1 MLPAP
6 LALTPL
12 FGLRSGYVVTEPE
25 AQNYLPATA
34 MAALVDSK
42 SAAGIGVSF
51 ISSHGVSS
59 LADGTL
65 EVMLHRRFV
74 DIGCRVDQGYQMD
87 DQHIIVKTLRVAATT
102 GQTEAAAGRPTL
114 HVATRLNAVLQQVCL
129 TITFSLATHFLIHI

>member
-1 MLPAP
+1 M
-6 LALTPL
+6 
-12 FGLRSGYVVTEPE
+12 
-25 AQNYLPATA
+25 
-34 MAALVDSK
+34 
-42 SAAGIGVSF
+42 SF

-129 TITFSLATHFLIHI
+129 TRTFSLASHFLIHI